1 MSNESQPSILGLSLP
16 IIQKNWPHIVASSGR
31 RQEVTLVRDLLE
43 DLEKGYCLPSL
54 SPVAMKIVEMAS
66 DESCSAESM
75 AKVIENDPSLAVRL
89 LRLANSAFFGA
100 RYPVSTVKQAIVR
113 LGVERLRVMALS
125 LSLRDTFPMGRVGCM
140 DYEAFWRCSLYRAL
154 LGKSLAQSIRGC
166 NPEEAFVAGLT
177 LEIGLLIFVDLFMK
191 GKDEEARFDQHAL
204 DSLLSWERERYGTD
218 HRAVG
223 EVALRYWRF
232 PDSIVACQRP
242 PSNEPEERGEASLL
256 RVCETARTLSSLICE
271 EAVDMH
277 PALAGAEDRLGLSQH
292 IIHEMLVTAF
302 DQVEEI
308 AESLQVEVDKER
320 DVIELLEK
328 ANRTLTQ
335 LLQSVPPSSETPLE
349 RVPPSFKTL
358 RNKGPNL
365 STVSQTLEA
374 VSHEIRNPLMVVGGL
389 ARRLSRTL
397 EPSSDGGRYAQS
409 ILDEVARLEQAMT
422 QMTKMA
428 AGE

>member
-1 MSNESQPSILGLSLP
+1 M
-16 IIQKNWPHIVASSGR
+16 K
-31 RQEVTLVRDLLE
+31 DLLE
-43 DLEKGYCLPSL
+43 ELQKGYSLPSL

-66 DESCSAESM
+66 DERCSVESM
-75 AKVIENDPSLAVRL
+75 ATVIENEPSLAVRL
-89 LRLANSAFFGA
+89 LRLANSAFLGA
-100 RYPVSTVKQAIVR
+100 RYPVSTLRQAIVR
-113 LGVERLRVMALS
+113 IGVERLRIMALS

-154 LGKSLAQSIRGC
+154 LGKSLAQNIGEC

-177 LEIGLLIFVDLFMK
+177 LEIGLLIFVDLFIK
-191 GKDEEARFDQHAL
+191 GQDEEAPFDQHAF
-204 DSLLSWERERYGTD
+204 DSLLSWERERFGTD
-218 HRAVG
+218 HRAIG

-242 PSNEPEERGEASLL
+242 LENDSKERREPSLL
-256 RVCETARTLSSLICE
+256 QVCETARTLSSLICE
-271 EAVDMH
+271 EAVEMH
-277 PALAGAEDRLGLSQH
+277 PALAGAEGLLGLSQE

-302 DQVEEI
+302 DLVEEI

-328 ANRTLTQ
+328 ANRMLTQ
-335 LLQSVPPSSETPLE
+335 LLQSMPPSLE
-349 RVPPSFKTL
+349 SSAESTRPSFEML
-358 RNKGPNL
+358 RGKVPNL

-374 VSHEIRNPLMVVGGL
+374 VSHEIRNPLTVVGGL

-397 EPSSDGGRYAQS
+397 EPSSVGGKYAQS

-428 AGE
+428 SGE